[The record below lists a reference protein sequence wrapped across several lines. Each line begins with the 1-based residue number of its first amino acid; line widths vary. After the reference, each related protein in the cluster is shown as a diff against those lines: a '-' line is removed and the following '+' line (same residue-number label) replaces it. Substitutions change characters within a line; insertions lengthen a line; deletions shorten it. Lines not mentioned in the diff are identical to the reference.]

1 MGRTAPVVSWSI
13 GPVESRT
20 VRLLFALS
28 DTLLGAGLVALL
40 AASVHAASELAAGD
54 LTGIAVGAWLV
65 AALSYVQLGRSLVAP
80 ATGPAGLAGADVE
93 REWHAIRPRVPVLG
107 GAVLAATAS
116 LAAVAGPARGG
127 PVVLGGTALPIEP
140 SSAGT
145 LAFLS
150 VALWF
155 AGVLVR
161 GPAWFL
167 SSSGR
172 LDPERATL
180 TYDGR
185 REVSLADLRAA
196 RYLRIGDRAIL
207 VLRFERGHD
216 AAVQTTWV
224 VPVGVVP
231 RTWPLFRAGVHD
243 DLVVLAE
250 NRGRSHTR

>member
-20 VRLLFALS
+20 VRLLFGLS
-28 DTLLGAGLVALL
+28 DALLGAGLVALL

-65 AALSYVQLGRSLVAP
+65 AAVSYVQLGRSLVAL
-80 ATGPAGLAGADVE
+80 ATGATDLDGAVVE
-93 REWHAIRPRVPVLG
+93 REWHAIRPLVPVLG

-116 LAAVAGPARGG
+116 LAAVVAARGG
-127 PVVLGGTALPIEP
+127 SVDLGGTAPPIDP

-145 LAFLS
+145 LALLS
-150 VALWF
+150 VALGC

-216 AAVQTTWV
+216 AAVQTAWV
-224 VPVGVVP
+224 VPVGVVQ

-243 DLVVLAE
+243 DLVVPAE